1 MIADGGGSDAIAAQ
15 LEQWP
20 LQSGGSMFKEG
31 WLPVIEPH
39 EAPSGVDMRGWDF
52 AGSKA
57 RTADQTATACVRR
70 GTDKRFYL
78 MSSAA
83 MRGGPGEV
91 DRFVR
96 KVHADDPRSLEWS
109 IPRDPGATGA
119 HFAEY
124 VVRELAPG
132 RAVTSSA
139 ELGKVQSAKPVSSQA
154 EHGNFY
160 IVRHDGWERTR
171 AQMIDFPYGD
181 HDDLMDA
188 ISRALAAHVHTPE
201 PQQFVGGW
209 TISGW
214 APS

>member
-1 MIADGGGSDAIAAQ
+1 M
-15 LEQWP
+15 P
-20 LQSGGSMFKEG
+20 
-31 WLPVIEPH
+31 
-39 EAPSGVDMRGWDF
+39 
-52 AGSKA
+52 
-57 RTADQTATACVRR
+57 
-70 GTDKRFYL
+70 
-78 MSSAA
+78 
-83 MRGGPGEV
+83 
-91 DRFVR
+91 
-96 KVHADDPRSLEWS
+96 S
-109 IPRDPGATGA
+109 IPIDDAVGFGAEVQAFLNKYKTQLIAKGFDPTTVIGQIEADEADLLTENQNQES
-119 HFAEY
+119 FKTQRSNQT
-124 VVRELAPG
+124 VVVELAPG